1 MPATWGKNTL
11 TNQALTMM
19 NQALGISAITFT
31 KAVTIT
37 DDITGNSVS
46 QLQALTSVNYKQSR
60 TPKAIATQDN
70 KSRLGVTIDNSDVNE
85 DYVYYGVGLYAKQN
99 STNQEV
105 LFSVIPLTAGA
116 TMIAKENNSATASI
130 YLDLYTDIVRGT
142 QVTIM
147 VSDSGTLSREDVQ
160 QMISQS
166 LGKYLVYPNDT
177 ASTGIDFDTILDI
190 GITRIIN
197 DTTVLN
203 APSGF
208 SGTGYLTT
216 IGSGDKTVPIV
227 QTLDDTINSIRS
239 TRYFNSTTNVWS
251 EWNAYAKTVDV
262 NQQLDKKV
270 NIADMRKP
278 ANDVAG
284 IEEVNTKQDKIGYTP
299 ADDSKVV
306 HSTVTQL
313 NSTDMNTVLTAG
325 FYQLN
330 SGTNGM
336 PNADAWTIYQ
346 VIPLTSSNGVQLAYE
361 TNNTILGMR
370 SWNRNPGVITFTS
383 WVRFAD
389 DSKVVHTTDTSNW
402 QKQAMFNPGDYKI
415 DTTSPTTDFA
425 TLLRSKYDKA
435 GVVYIRE
442 NNGPSYITEFIDAVV
457 ICEGGGYW
465 YAYGIGTN
473 GNFAHRQI
481 TPASD
486 TGWIINADDSKVA
499 HLSGA
504 NNFDTVPTVNNNP
517 LLLASSLPSDLARTG
532 QANTFT
538 AAQTFSIA
546 PVINDASKDK
556 GDNQAATM
564 ADLKSVEKS
573 AWHDLTTTDVNGS
586 FAVEILYQKMIS
598 EKKLRFIFIADY
610 KQDKDLSNYN
620 LAIDLSKIITKF
632 QTPFWSTQRLST
644 ISDHPGMNY
653 DFNANNG
660 SSLITCSKPINWNK
674 SAGSLVFATSF
685 ITTRTNGVLNDT
697 LYVDGFA

>member
-37 DDITGNSVS
+37 DDITGDSVS

-85 DYVYYGVGLYAKQN
+85 DYIYYGVGLYAKQN

-116 TMIAKENNSATASI
+116 TMIAKENNATTASI

-147 VSDSGTLSREDVQ
+147 VSNSGTLSREDVQ
-160 QMISQS
+160 QMISHS
-166 LGKYLVYPNDT
+166 IGNALNYPNET
-177 ASTGIDFDTILDI
+177 ASKGTDFNTILDI
-190 GITRIIN
+190 SITRIIK
-197 DTTVLN
+197 DTTVVN

-216 IGSGDKTVPIV
+216 IGSGDKTVPIM
-227 QTLDDTINSIRS
+227 QTLDDTINNIRS

-270 NIADMRKP
+270 NVSDMRKP
-278 ANDVAG
+278 ASDVAG
-284 IEEVNTKQDKIGYTP
+284 IEEVNAKQDKIGYTP

-306 HSTVTQL
+306 HDNHDGTISANGASILPANENIIGRIDVGY
-313 NSTDMNTVLTAG
+313 TDMNDIPMGWMYLNGWAASG
-325 FYQLN
+325 LSNWGLPQDFYYVHCFKTGYGI
-330 SGTNGM
+330 ST
-336 PNADAWTIYQ
+336 TIQIAY
-346 VIPLTSSNGVQLAYE
+346 GVQL
-361 TNNTILGMR
+361 NNTYMR
-370 SWNRNPGVITFTS
+370 TMYSTTWTT
-383 WVRFAD
+383 WKLLAD
-389 DSKVVHTTDTSNW
+389 DSKV
-402 QKQAMFNPGDYKI
+402 P
-415 DTTSPTTDFA
+415 
-425 TLLRSKYDKA
+425 
-435 GVVYIRE
+435 
-442 NNGPSYITEFIDAVV
+442 
-457 ICEGGGYW
+457 
-465 YAYGIGTN
+465 
-473 GNFAHRQI
+473 
-481 TPASD
+481 
-486 TGWIINADDSKVA
+486 

-532 QANTFT
+532 QTNTFT
-538 AAQTFSIA
+538 APQTFSIA

-564 ADLKSVEKS
+564 ADLQAALAKLPKT
-573 AWHDLTTTDVNGS
+573 WNG
-586 FAVEILYQKMIS
+586 
-598 EKKLRFIFIADY
+598 
-610 KQDKDLSNYN
+610 
-620 LAIDLSKIITKF
+620 
-632 QTPFWSTQRLST
+632 TQAQF
-644 ISDHPGMNY
+644 D
-653 DFNANNG
+653 A
-660 SSLITCSKPINWNK
+660 
-674 SAGSLVFATSF
+674 
-685 ITTRTNGVLNDT
+685 ITTKDPNTYYYIYD
-697 LYVDGFA
+697 DDAS